1 MNSELPINRSGL
13 LKEKSGVLN
22 NKSEL
27 LKEKSNL
34 LINKSKSLKN
44 SSKVIFAQSKLLRRN
59 LKIQNNEVV
68 ISFPFCPRGFGGRQP
83 PSKKIIESIY

>member
-1 MNSELPINRSGL
+1 MNSEL

-44 SSKVIFAQSKLLRRN
+44 SSKVIFAQSKLLRGNART
-59 LKIQNNEVV
+59 QNNEVV
-68 ISFPFCPRGFGGRQP
+68 ISFPFCPLGVWGQAAP
-83 PSKKIIESIY
+83 KNLKKFFK